1 MGTERFRRL
10 NDVLFY
16 LSFGMFGGAKAGIA
30 NVVPAAYLIMSTQ
43 AKKMS
48 SDIALAIEEEMSSDN
63 TLTTQEEK
71 IGKSAE

>member
-1 MGTERFRRL
+1 MTGDSGRE
-10 NDVLFY
+10 
-16 LSFGMFGGAKAGIA
+16 A
-30 NVVPAAYLIMSTQ
+30 Q
-43 AKKMS
+43 KMS